1 MEVILANVTIDPKST
16 ALLIQDMQN
25 ELLKGSMPVMPL
37 SGPQIIAN
45 CQKLLEKARQV
56 GMPVIYIRVSRRPDR
71 KDAPRPPF
79 GAPSGPAAGPRLTEG
94 TADAEIVP
102 ELAPHP
108 DDPVVTKHT
117 TSPFNT
123 TDIEVYLRRFGI
135 STLILTGYST
145 TGVVEG
151 SLRDARDKDYDC
163 IVVRDCCAAAT
174 QQEHNT
180 CMDII
185 FPRMA
190 WVASI
195 DEVIKAIK

>member
-1 MEVILANVTIDPKST
+1 MAEVTIDSKST

-25 ELLKGSMPVMPL
+25 ELLKGSIPVTPL
-37 SGPQIIAN
+37 SGPQLIGN
-45 CQKLLEKARQV
+45 CQRLLEKARQV
-56 GMPVIYIRVSRRPDR
+56 DMPVIYVRVSRRPDR

-79 GAPSGPAAGPRLTEG
+79 GAPPGPAAGPRLTEG
-94 TADAEIVP
+94 TEDAQIVS
-102 ELAPHP
+102 ELAPRP
-108 DDPVVTKHT
+108 GDPVVTKHT

-135 STLILTGYST
+135 NTLILTGYST

-174 QQEHNT
+174 EQEHNT
-180 CMDII
+180 CMDIV

-190 WVASI
+190 WVASV